1 MNISGISRHLQFYSV
16 SCVAWMLLLFLG
28 LDRQVLS
35 PRTGVLRV
43 LCLLIGFCL
52 LQYIFVELEWAR
64 QKVSAPIDSRTEYQV
79 NSLSR

>member
-1 MNISGISRHLQFYSV
+1 MDEYLRYKSTFAILLGLLCRLTVVVISGVR
-16 SCVAWMLLLFLG
+16 
-28 LDRQVLS
+28 LS
-35 PRTGVLRV
+35 PRTRVLRV

-52 LQYIFVELEWAR
+52 LQYIFVELEWAQ